1 MTHFS
6 RHRLFWSIYA
16 RIYDQLWDTPHLGVV
31 CDHVD
36 SALPPRAPVLDVG
49 AGTGIVTSRLVRS
62 GRAVVACEPDPAMA
76 DRFARRQLDVPLLRT
91 TLAEL
96 PAAPGSH
103 AVPGSHVVAVNV
115 LHLLDD
121 PIDGLRRLRE
131 LSGPDRLVVVV
142 TPDPTAGLLNV
153 AAAQRRAGV
162 PALRVARFV
171 LWHLLLAPLAVLCGV
186 SSRLRLD
193 WYRDVEAQFRA
204 ACRSGIC
211 EQFGQPRRIA
221 DTYLML
227 VLPGLGEPA

>member
-1 MTHFS
+1 VTQFS

-16 RIYDQLWDTPHLGVV
+16 RIYDQLWDTPHLEAV
-31 CDHVD
+31 CAHID
-36 SALPPRAPVLDVG
+36 SALPAGEPVLDVG
-49 AGTGIVTSRLVRS
+49 AGTGIVTSHLMRS
-62 GRAVVACEPDPAMA
+62 GRAVVAGEPDPAMA
-76 DRFARRQLDVPLLRT
+76 ERFTRRHPDVPLVRSV
-91 TLAEL
+91 LAEL
-96 PAAPGSH
+96 P

-121 PIDGLRRLRE
+121 PIGGLRRLRE

-142 TPDPTAGLLNV
+142 TPDPTAGLLDL

-162 PALRVARFV
+162 PPWRVARFV
-171 LWHLLLAPLAVLCGV
+171 LWHMLLAPLAVLCGV